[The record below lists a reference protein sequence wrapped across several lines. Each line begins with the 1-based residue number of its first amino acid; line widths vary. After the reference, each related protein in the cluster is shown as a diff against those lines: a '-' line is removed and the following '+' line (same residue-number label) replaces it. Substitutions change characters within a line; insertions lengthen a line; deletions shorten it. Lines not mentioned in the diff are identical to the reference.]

1 MISSKQRNKINPVRR
16 LNPKQKKQFYIFNK
30 NLCEPS
36 ICWHSFYRNL
46 DFKIFMNTIID
57 FMKRNYKIILAVVL
71 LSATLFAFRNTS
83 FTESTTSEKDKMLL
97 ELLTF
102 VIEKGHYSPATI
114 DDTFSKGVY
123 KDYIQALDPSKRF
136 FLQSDIDE
144 FSKYETQLD
153 DQLLNKDL
161 TFFNLTYDRL
171 IKRMEEGKSL
181 YKDIL
186 STPFDYTVD
195 ETFNTDYEKA
205 PYAKNAAELKE
216 KWRKQ
221 LKLST
226 LSSLTDR
233 LKIQENKEKG
243 IVDKDP
249 KSSSDVLKPGEFV
262 DNINNTEKE
271 KSDKST
277 DGKPKTL
284 AELEKITRESSLK
297 SLDEYFGFM
306 KELTRD
312 DWFSI
317 YINSITARFDPHTN
331 YFPPE
336 EKERFDVSISGKFE
350 GIGARLQKKN
360 DFTEITELIS
370 GGPAW
375 RGKQLEAGDVIM
387 KVAQGNGEPLDIVG
401 MRLDDV
407 VKKIKGPKGSEVRL
421 TVKKVDGSI
430 KTISI
435 IRDIVEIEETY
446 AKSSVVERNGMRYGV
461 IYLPK
466 FYIDFENADGRDAG
480 KDIAA
485 EVEALKKVGVNG
497 IVLDVRDD
505 GGGSLSTVVDI
516 AGLFIEQGPIV
527 QIKSADRKK
536 EVLYDRDKKIEW
548 DGPLVIMVNSF
559 SASASEILAAAIQD
573 YKRGIIV
580 GSKQTYG
587 KGTVQNV
594 IDLNKFV
601 RSSSTGDLG
610 ALKTTTQKFYRINGG
625 STQLEGVSSDIV
637 MPDKYAYLKMGERD
651 VEAAMP
657 WDKIDPAPYSVWKNN
672 ANFDKA
678 IAESKKRIAQ
688 NPQFKLIEE
697 NAKWID
703 ERSKENV
710 YSLKMDDFKKHQ
722 AAIEET
728 NKKFKAISDYDYH
741 LKFTSLPQE
750 AEAMKKDASLKE
762 KRLRWHESLS
772 KDIYVEEALNV
783 LDDLQSKPV
792 IKKSAPA
799 VTLKKE
805 KLAK

>member
-1 MISSKQRNKINPVRR
+1 
-16 LNPKQKKQFYIFNK
+16 
-30 NLCEPS
+30 
-36 ICWHSFYRNL
+36 
-46 DFKIFMNTIID
+46 MNIIID
-57 FMKRNYKIILAVVL
+57 FMKRNYKIILGVVL
-71 LSATLFAFRNTS
+71 LSATLFAFRNNT
-83 FTESTTSEKDKMLL
+83 TENEDPEKDKMLL

-102 VIEKGHYSPATI
+102 VIEKGHYNPATI
-114 DDTFSKGVY
+114 DDNFSKGVY

-153 DQLLNKDL
+153 DQLINKDL
-161 TFFNLTYDRL
+161 SFFNLTYDRL
-171 IKRMEEGKSL
+171 IKRMEEGKKL

-186 STPFDYTVD
+186 SAPFDYTVD

-205 PYAKNAAELKE
+205 PYAKNTSELKE

-233 LKIQENKEKG
+233 LKVQENRKKG
-243 IVDKDP
+243 IVDKDS
-249 KSSSDVLKPGEFV
+249 KSTSDVSDPDEFSSDPISL
-262 DNINNTEKE
+262 EKAKTTIPADE
-271 KSDKST
+271 
-277 DGKPKTL
+277 KPKTY

-297 SLDEYFGFM
+297 ALDEYFGFM
-306 KELTRD
+306 KETTRD

-317 YINSITARFDPHTN
+317 YINSITTRFDPHTN

-360 DFTEITELIS
+360 DLTEITELIS

-375 RGKQLEAGDVIM
+375 RGKKLESGDIIM
-387 KVAQGNGEPLDIVG
+387 KVAQGSGEPLDIVG

-421 TVKKVDGSI
+421 TVKKVDGTI

-446 AKSSVVERNGMRYGV
+446 AKSSIVEKNGIKYGV

-466 FYIDFENADGRDAG
+466 FYIDFENKDGRDAG

-485 EVEALKKVGVNG
+485 EVEALKEAGVKG
-497 IVLDVRDD
+497 IALDVRDD

-527 QIKSADRKK
+527 QIKSAGRKK
-536 EVLYDRDKKIEW
+536 EVLFDKDKKIEW

-573 YKRGIIV
+573 YQRGIII

-594 IDLNKFV
+594 IDLNQFI
-601 RSSSTGDLG
+601 RSSSAGDLG

-625 STQLEGVSSDIV
+625 STQLNGVSSDIV

-651 VEAAMP
+651 VENAMP
-657 WDKIDPAPYSVWKNN
+657 WDKIDPAAYNVWTNN
-672 ANFDKA
+672 ANFVKA
-678 IAESKKRIAQ
+678 IENSKQRIAQ
-688 NPQFKLIEE
+688 SAQFKLIEE

-703 ERSKENV
+703 ARSKENL
-710 YSLKMDDFKKHQ
+710 YSLKMENFKKSQ
-722 AAIEET
+722 KAIEDT
-728 NKKFKAISDYDYH
+728 NKKFKAIADYDYH
-741 LKFTSLPQE
+741 LKFYSLPE
-750 AEAMKKDASLKE
+750 EEEAMKTDASLKE
-762 KRLRWHESLS
+762 KRDRWHESLA

-783 LDDLQSKPV
+783 LDDLQIKPV
-792 IKKSAPA
+792 ANKGISEAKKKQKTKSA
-799 VTLKKE
+799 TSINE
-805 KLAK
+805 

>member
-1 MISSKQRNKINPVRR
+1 MTI
-16 LNPKQKKQFYIFNK
+16 
-30 NLCEPS
+30 
-36 ICWHSFYRNL
+36 
-46 DFKIFMNTIID
+46 IID

-71 LSATLFAFRNTS
+71 LSATLFAFRN
-83 FTESTTSEKDKMLL
+83 STTISEDPEKDKMLL

-114 DDTFSKGVY
+114 DDAFSKGVY

-144 FSKYETQLD
+144 FSKFETELD

-171 IKRMEEGKSL
+171 VIRMVEGKKL

-186 STPFDYTVD
+186 SNPFDYTID
-195 ETFNTDYEKA
+195 ETFNTDYEKE
-205 PYAKNAAELKE
+205 PYSKNKQELKE
-216 KWRKQ
+216 RWRKQ
-221 LKLST
+221 IKLST

-243 IVDKDP
+243 IVDKDT
-249 KSSSDVLKPGEFV
+249 KSTSEVLKPGEF
-262 DNINNTEKE
+262 DDDDDDDTTNSEKD
-271 KSDKST
+271 KTDKSSDDT
-277 DGKPKTL
+277 PKTFE
-284 AELEKITRESSLK
+284 ELEKITRESSLK

-312 DWFSI
+312 EWFSI
-317 YINSITARFDPHTN
+317 YINSITSRFDPHTN

-387 KVAQGNGEPLDIVG
+387 KVAQGSGEPLDIVG

-407 VKKIKGPKGSEVRL
+407 VKKIKGTKGSEVRL
-421 TVKKVDGSI
+421 TVKKVDGTI

-446 AKSSVVERNGMRYGV
+446 AKSSIVERNGVKYGV

-466 FYIDFENADGRDAG
+466 FYIDFENRNGRDAG
-480 KDIAA
+480 KDIAI
-485 EVEALKKVGVNG
+485 EVELLKKAGVNG

-527 QIKSADRKK
+527 QIKSAGKKK
-536 EVLYDRDKKIEW
+536 EVLFDRDKKIEW

-573 YKRGIIV
+573 YKRGIII

-594 IDLNKFV
+594 IDLNQFI

-651 VEAAMP
+651 VDNAMP
-657 WDKIDPAPYSVWKNN
+657 WDKIDPAQYNVWKNN

-678 IAESKKRIAQ
+678 IANSKKRIAQ
-688 NPQFKLIEE
+688 STQFKLIEE

-703 ERSKENV
+703 ERSKENL
-710 YSLKMDDFKKHQ
+710 YSLKMDDFKKSQ
-722 AAIEET
+722 KTIEET
-728 NKKFKAISDYDYH
+728 NKKFKAIADYNYH
-741 LKFTSLPQE
+741 LKFSSLPLE
-750 AEAMKKDASLKE
+750 VEAMQKDASLKE
-762 KRLRWHESLS
+762 KRERWHESLS

-792 IKKSAPA
+792 VKKNVSETIKKQ
-799 VTLKKE
+799 
-805 KLAK
+805 KLVKS